1 MLVSFCE
8 IDGPSTGEGYARD
21 PRTTAKRA
29 EAYVASTGIGDTVY
43 VGPEAEFFMFD
54 DVRFETGYNKS
65 GFEIDDI
72 ELPTNTGRAYEGGNL
87 AHRPRA
93 KGGYFPV
100 PPVDRAVDIR
110 AEMVSTMLAMGLPSD
125 NTHHEVA
132 AAKHTLGL
140 PTGTVDR

>member
-1 MLVSFCE
+1 MLVIFCDIVE
-8 IDGPSTGEGYARD
+8 PATGEGYARD

-72 ELPTNTGRAYEGGNL
+72 ELQTNSGRSYEGGNL

-93 KGGYFPV
+93 KGGYF
-100 PPVDRAVDIR
+100 RSEEQTSELQSLMSISYAGSCLQNR
-110 AEMVSTMLAMGLPSD
+110 
-125 NTHHEVA
+125 
-132 AAKHTLGL
+132 KH
-140 PTGTVDR
+140 DCS

>member
-1 MLVSFCE
+1 MILKPDLDAGYDDPFAATRMLVIFCD
-8 IDGPSTGEGYARD
+8 IDEPSTGEGYARD

-87 AHRPRA
+87 RSEEHTSELQSPMRIS
-93 KGGYFPV
+93 Y
-100 PPVDRAVDIR
+100 AVFC
-110 AEMVSTMLAMGLPSD
+110 LKKKKQ
-125 NTHHEVA
+125 H
-132 AAKHTLGL
+132 
-140 PTGTVDR
+140 